1 MAFRKENLSSPQE
14 KQNSMALIEINNLG
28 KTYTDEGLATTA
40 LKSISFSIEPGD
52 FVAIMG
58 PSGSGKSTLLH
69 ILGFLDKHS
78 DGTYFFQGKNV
89 SEYTDTELAEIRNE
103 KVGFIFQTF
112 NLLARTNVLENVKLP
127 LLYSKVPEREWD
139 TLAKEAIEAVGLSHR
154 LTHEP
159 SELSGGERQRVAIAR
174 ALINKPKIIF
184 ADEPTGNLDSKSGQI
199 VMDIIQKLNE
209 AGHTVILITHETY
222 TAENAKRI
230 IRLQDG
236 LIVSDEKV
244 ANRRKAHEQFLK

>member
-1 MAFRKENLSSPQE
+1 
-14 KQNSMALIEINNLG
+14 MALIETKNLG

-40 LKSISFSIEPGD
+40 LKNISLSIEPAD

-78 DGTYFFQGKNV
+78 DGAYFFQGKNV
-89 SEYTDTELAEIRNE
+89 SEYTDTELAKIRNE

-127 LLYSKVPEREWD
+127 LLYSKVPEREWN
-139 TLAKEAIEAVGLSHR
+139 TLAREAVEAVGLSHR
-154 LTHEP
+154 LAHEP

-174 ALINKPKIIF
+174 ALIQKPSIIF

-199 VMDIIQKLNE
+199 VMDIIQKLND
-209 AGHTVILITHETY
+209 AGHTIILITHETY

-236 LIVSDEKV
+236 LIVNDEKV
-244 ANRRKAHEQFLK
+244 VNRRKAQEHFVK